1 MGLEALDRLGE
12 VFVVGAHFDAGS
24 VAAEG
29 GHADKVADEAV
40 GAMEACAACVGN
52 AQAIFL

>member
-12 VFVVGAHFDAGS
+12 VFIVGAHFDAGS